1 MILSTTESLP
11 GRTVEKVLGLV
22 SGNIVKAKSV
32 SGPVLEGLKTL
43 LSQTVSLGPSIITG
57 EETGIPKKDEKDEK
71 GEKGPDMG
79 PGELPG
85 YTELLKELRA
95 EALDRMM
102 KSARRRKADAV
113 VGIRF
118 STNVIMLHAFEV
130 MAYGTAVKLK

>member
-32 SGPVLEGLKTL
+32 SGPVVEGLKAL

-71 GEKGPDMG
+71 GPDTG
-79 PGELPG
+79 PGELSG